1 MDITQ
6 AKKLIH
12 KEFNAQNGLDV
23 LFRMSADIEEE
34 RITEF
39 LEALKCIEEYYA
51 DKKTIEKKLVYQ
63 LFSMH
68 QTLKASMG
76 HWKVS
81 RPEGLDKDTCW
92 KIFDG
97 IRSVFSRL

>member
-1 MDITQ
+1 MDITR

-12 KEFNAQNGLDV
+12 KEFNAKNGLDV
-23 LFRMSADIEEE
+23 LFRMSADVEEE

-39 LEALKCIEEYYA
+39 LKALNCIKEYYT

-68 QTLKASMG
+68 QTLQASMG
-76 HWKVS
+76 HWKAS
-81 RPEGLDKDTCW
+81 RPEGLDTDTCF
-92 KIFDG
+92 KIF
-97 IRSVFSRL
+97 RR

>member
-1 MDITQ
+1 MTIEE
-6 AKKLIH
+6 AKKHIH
-12 KEFNAQNGLDV
+12 QEFVSDDGLDV
-23 LFRMSADIEEE
+23 LFRMSFDVEEE

-39 LEALKCIEEYYA
+39 LKALKRLEEHY
-51 DKKTIEKKLVYQ
+51 TNESVIEKKLVYQ

-81 RPEGLDKDTCW
+81 HPEGLDRKTCW

-97 IRSVFSRL
+97 IKSIFSS